1 MAAGKPEP
9 QMPADGI
16 EEVSTGVEM
25 QEEQVQDKQYIA
37 TLLKQIKEHQ
47 EAYGILYNRNLL
59 LHNEVTDANQMIE
72 CLRADKMMMSFIC
85 SCRNKKI
92 GAKYTTETSPES

>member
-1 MAAGKPEP
+1 MASRKPEQ

-25 QEEQVQDKQYIA
+25 QEGQVQDKRYIA

-47 EAYGILYNRNLL
+47 EAYGILYSRHLL
-59 LHNEVTDANQMIE
+59 LHNEVTNANQMIE
-72 CLRADKMMMSFIC
+72 CLRAEKS
-85 SCRNKKI
+85 
-92 GAKYTTETSPES
+92 TTESSPKS